1 MKHSNCLILLVV
13 PNCSFL
19 VRLLRL
25 EHRFLHCLMRSG
37 LLYDFQLNGEL
48 LLGLAQLVLIIV
60 AFSVFGFE
68 LGFLLLHLRFQ
79 IVDLGLVLLQVRQQ
93 LRLHRLQMVYM
104 VPHLLHLGSVVLTA
118 CVFIAVLKRLTVPSL
133 RRAV

>member
-1 MKHSNCLILLVV
+1 MKHSNCLILLVAT
-13 PNCSFL
+13 NCSFL

-48 LLGLAQLVLIIV
+48 LLGLAQLYLIIV

-68 LGFLLLHLRFQ
+68 LGFLLLYLCFQ
-79 IVDLGLVLLQVRQQ
+79 
-93 LRLHRLQMVYM
+93 
-104 VPHLLHLGSVVLTA
+104 GSND
-118 CVFIAVLKRLTVPSL
+118 
-133 RRAV
+133 RA